1 MTKSK
6 GIGRGNGRP
15 KKDKPDNNAGDLKGN
30 PTYYLKKYKST
41 QRPTPCERCGQN
53 AYYKHPEWGTVCAA
67 HLLDLIC
74 IWEAK
79 IDWEEYK
86 EMWDRTERLLNR
98 PAPQRSTTVKNMEQS
113 LETRP
118 AKTNLQSDGS
128 QTQETI

>member
-6 GIGRGNGRP
+6 GIGRGKYKRGGTTGNKG
-15 KKDKPDNNAGDLKGN
+15 NTENAGDQRGN

-41 QRPTPCERCGQN
+41 QRPVPCERCGQN

-86 EMWDRTERLLNR
+86 EMWDRTERLLKR
-98 PAPQRSTTVKNMEQS
+98 PLPTQLSTTAKNMDAVQHS
-113 LETRP
+113 P
-118 AKTNLQSDGS
+118 VDKPKK
-128 QTQETI
+128 